1 MLLRKYGVAVLGA
14 CLAVLMATGCSGDKV
29 DKARRLVDTEPE
41 KALEMLGQAVAEKG
55 ESFDSLIYTG
65 LTYEKLGREQEAIAV
80 YEKALEMPEAAT
92 RPEPVPER
100 LLALYE
106 KSHGSAA
113 DRNEKLSL
121 ARRAAALEK
130 SLKVARPWASTFLL
144 ESISADMAT
153 AGKAGDEQAVRKLIA
168 EGMDLAVPTD
178 LKNRFG
184 ETATAAMRQA
194 FVARTEAKFMESAAR
209 ELAGRGIYVSDGSR
223 IVFSSDFVIPSEK
236 SGPEFDPA
244 NPGFLANV
252 RKGACVPLHAKLSE
266 TVSFLEPILG
276 LTGVDETGLN
286 VAFETLYKNGAKAG
300 FKAYGGASRKPNGQ
314 TYLCEINV
322 PLADFLASIFVFAE

>member
-14 CLAVLMATGCSGDKV
+14 CLAVLMGAGCSGDKIQ
-29 DKARRLVDTEPE
+29 KARRLVDTEPE
-41 KALEMLGQAVAEKG
+41 KALELLGQAVNEKG

-65 LTYEKLGREQEAIAV
+65 LTYEKLGRDAEAVAV
-80 YEKALEMPEAAT
+80 YEKALTMPDAVS

-106 KSHGSAA
+106 KRHGLVS
-113 DRNEKLSL
+113 DRNEKLAL

-130 SLKVARPWASTFLL
+130 TLKVARPWASTFLL
-144 ESISADMAT
+144 DVISSDMAA
-153 AGKAGDEQAVRKLIA
+153 AGVAGDEQAVRKLID
-168 EGMDLAVPTD
+168 EGMELAVPTE
-178 LKNRFG
+178 LKNSFG
-184 ETATAAMRQA
+184 EKATAAMRQA
-194 FVARTEAKFMESAAR
+194 FVVRAGVKFMESAAQ
-209 ELAGRGIYVSDGSR
+209 ELGRRGIFVSDDSR
-223 IVFSSDFVIPSEK
+223 IVFSNDFVIPSEK

-244 NPGFLANV
+244 NPAFLANV
-252 RKGACVPLHAKLSE
+252 RKGACVPLYAQLSE
-266 TVSFLEPILG
+266 TVSYLEPILG
-276 LTGVDETGLN
+276 LTGIDETGLN

-314 TYLCEINV
+314 TWLCEINV